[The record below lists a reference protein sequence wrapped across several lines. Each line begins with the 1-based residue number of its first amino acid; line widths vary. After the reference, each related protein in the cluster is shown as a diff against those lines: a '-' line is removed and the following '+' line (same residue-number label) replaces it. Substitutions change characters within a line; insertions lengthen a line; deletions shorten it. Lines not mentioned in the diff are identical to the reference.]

1 MLLLSLW
8 LHVDGKWVRV
18 KRAAGMYSP
27 LGALGASDM
36 GMPRVD
42 TPVR

>member
-27 LGALGASDM
+27 LGASDM